1 MSASESDRE
10 HTKSERETG
19 CPGDKSHTNAKSKH
33 LFESVS
39 LSPSPLSL
47 PLCGCLPSAASAA
60 LLLAKLDALATLALW
75 ANLKCEHEAIH
86 MHSLRNG
93 RGELQLTCGYK

>member
-10 HTKSERETG
+10 DTASERETG
-19 CPGDKSHTNAKSKH
+19 CPGEKSHTNAKSEH
-33 LFESVS
+33 LFECVS
-39 LSPSPLSL
+39 PSL
-47 PLCGCLPSAASAA
+47 PLSVGAF
-60 LLLAKLDALATLALW
+60 LLMQLVLAKLDALATLALW

-93 RGELQLTCGYK
+93 RGELQLTCGCK

>member
-10 HTKSERETG
+10 DTASEREKG
-19 CPGDKSHTNAKSKH
+19 CPGEKSHTNAKSEH
-33 LFESVS
+33 LFECV
-39 LSPSPLSL
+39 SPLSL
-47 PLCGCLPSAASAA
+47 CLSVGAFLLLQ